1 MNCPKC
7 KTELNPKDT
16 VCPNCNLR
24 LVFECPRC
32 KSQIKIGSS
41 SCKKCGFVFVK
52 FCPKCNCANYVSS
65 SHCRKCFH
73 QFEEDTETIENIK
86 PAPEKEAS
94 KEEPK
99 PLQPAAAPVRLSV
112 YIDFIT
118 LKNVFEKYK
127 DEEFKQKVI
136 LNIKTAIKLAFNVTP
151 DFIKEDIV
159 NFKINYSKK
168 ISFLEKINKFSE
180 EFSKFNSILNETLG
194 ADISFKFAVLKE
206 NEIKPNESVKQ
217 LEYGIE
223 KDIITSEGA
232 YKILSDVIPLIK
244 ISPDSYKMVF
254 LDQKPEFTQS
264 KSVKEDIA
272 LELIHDTICDI
283 TSEIKGISVN
293 APRGA
298 GKSLS
303 LIHI

>member
-16 VCPNCNLR
+16 VCPNCKLR

-52 FCPKCNCANYVSS
+52 FCPECNCANYVSS

-73 QFEEDTETIENIK
+73 HFKEDEEALQNINL
-86 PAPEKEAS
+86 PPEKEKE
-94 KEEPK
+94 KEEVNEQKSVPK
-99 PLQPAAAPVRLSV
+99 TQAPVRLSV

-151 DFIKEDIV
+151 DFIKDNV
-159 NFKINYSKK
+159 VSFKINYSKK

-194 ADISFKFAVLKE
+194 ADISFKFAVLAE
-206 NEIKPNESVKQ
+206 GEIKPNAPVKQ

-254 LDQKPEFTQS
+254 LDQKVL
-264 KSVKEDIA
+264 KKM
-272 LELIHDTICDI
+272 LRL
-283 TSEIKGISVN
+283 N
-293 APRGA
+293 
-298 GKSLS
+298 
-303 LIHI
+303 

>member
-86 PAPEKEAS
+86 PAPEKRSIKGGA
-94 KEEPK
+94 K

-223 KDIITSEGA
+223 KG
-232 YKILSDVIPLIK
+232 YNNFRRCL
-244 ISPDSYKMVF
+244 
-254 LDQKPEFTQS
+254 
-264 KSVKEDIA
+264 
-272 LELIHDTICDI
+272 
-283 TSEIKGISVN
+283 
-293 APRGA
+293 
-298 GKSLS
+298 
-303 LIHI
+303 

>member
-24 LVFECPRC
+24 LDFECPRC

-206 NEIKPNESVKQ
+206 NEIKSSREATAAVLRMEVVCKF
-217 LEYGIE
+217 G
-223 KDIITSEGA
+223 KDGLCA
-232 YKILSDVIPLIK
+232 
-244 ISPDSYKMVF
+244 
-254 LDQKPEFTQS
+254 
-264 KSVKEDIA
+264 
-272 LELIHDTICDI
+272 
-283 TSEIKGISVN
+283 
-293 APRGA
+293 
-298 GKSLS
+298 
-303 LIHI
+303 

>member
-151 DFIKEDIV
+151 EFIK
-159 NFKINYSKK
+159 
-168 ISFLEKINKFSE
+168 
-180 EFSKFNSILNETLG
+180 
-194 ADISFKFAVLKE
+194 
-206 NEIKPNESVKQ
+206 
-217 LEYGIE
+217 
-223 KDIITSEGA
+223 
-232 YKILSDVIPLIK
+232 
-244 ISPDSYKMVF
+244 
-254 LDQKPEFTQS
+254 
-264 KSVKEDIA
+264 
-272 LELIHDTICDI
+272 
-283 TSEIKGISVN
+283 
-293 APRGA
+293 
-298 GKSLS
+298 
-303 LIHI
+303 